1 MAGTTANIS
10 IRMDSEL
17 KAQADALFNELGMN
31 LSAAFNIFIRQSVS
45 RPVCLSCSFSANWPA
60 VLRSCSTQDAID
72 ILPGLKSED
81 SWEAPQAG
89 RQLSW
94 PRPFPSRLHRCCHG
108 GQVSGPSRLRSLAV
122 TVPGGGPGR
131 LSCRQT
137 ANRSRDVCSAHGVRV
152 LCVAASDALEADPL
166 TAGLVS
172 DATCWT
178 GPARVRGDYPFDFDA
193 CEVSLVL
200 HAADSA

>member
-1 MAGTTANIS
+1 MTVGIHSIPDFSRHAVQGRKALTISRHGFADPTARGTLPIGQSRLIGRTP
-10 IRMDSEL
+10 
-17 KAQADALFNELGMN
+17 LF
-31 LSAAFNIFIRQSVS
+31 
-45 RPVCLSCSFSANWPA
+45 SF
-60 VLRSCSTQDAID
+60 D

-137 ANRSRDVCSAHGVRV
+137 ANRSRDVCGAHGVRV
-152 LCVAASDALEADPL
+152 LCMAASDALEADPL
-166 TAGLVS
+166 TAGLVN
-172 DATCWT
+172 DAARWT

-193 CEVSLVL
+193 CEVSLVDNEL
-200 HAADSA
+200 RGSCRLRERCTSPRSCG